1 MTATPATDHIQ
12 IFDTTLRDGEQTPGV
27 SFSFDERIKIAKQLE
42 KWGVDIIEAGFP
54 ASSTGSFESVKA
66 IAETLTNTAVCG
78 LARCVKKDIDAV
90 YEATKPAAMPRI
102 HVFVA
107 TSPIHLESKLKMT
120 QEEVLAS
127 IKEHV
132 AYAREYFDVVQ
143 FSPEDATRTELPFL
157 IECVQ
162 TAVDA
167 GASVI
172 NIPDT
177 VGFAYPSEYGAIFKK
192 LREEIRTD
200 REIVYSAHCHDDLGL
215 AVANSMAAIE
225 NGANRI
231 EGTING
237 IGERAGNTALEEVA
251 LGLHVR
257 QDHYGTTTRIQLQE
271 TKQTSDLISRYA
283 GIRVPKNKAI
293 VGQNA
298 FSHESGIHQDG
309 VLKNPET
316 YEIMTPQ
323 LVGVQSTELPLGK
336 LSGKHAFSENLSALG
351 YDIDPEEQK
360 VLFKQFKSVADKKK
374 SVTDRDIHALIQGT
388 EHEQNA
394 MFQVSQLQVQFVSNG
409 LQSAVVV
416 IKDRD
421 GHTYQDSSI
430 GTGSIVAVYNAVDR
444 IFNEETELLDYT
456 IDSVTEGTDSQAE
469 VRVQLKV
476 NGYTVTGIGID
487 HDVLF
492 ASAKAYV
499 EAHAKYAS
507 EQAQKEGVEA

>member
-1 MTATPATDHIQ
+1 MFKMSSHIQ

-27 SFSFDERIKIAKQLE
+27 NFSFEERLKIAQQLE

-54 ASSTGSFESVKA
+54 ASSTGSFKSVEA
-66 IAETLTNTAVCG
+66 IAKTLTTTAVCG
-78 LARCVKKDIDAV
+78 LARCVKSDIDAV
-90 YEATKPAAMPRI
+90 YEATKEAAIPRI

-107 TSPIHLESKLKMT
+107 TSPIHRDSKLKMS
-120 QEEVLAS
+120 QDEVLES

-132 AYAREYFDVVQ
+132 AYAKQYFEVVQ
-143 FSPEDATRTELPFL
+143 FSPEDATRTEPDFL
-157 IECVQ
+157 LKAVQ

-177 VGFAYPSEYGAIFKK
+177 VGFSYPTEYGKIFKT
-192 LREEIRTD
+192 LIETIESDHEVI
-200 REIVYSAHCHDDLGL
+200 YSAHCHDDLGL

-225 NGANRI
+225 NGAKRI
-231 EGTING
+231 EGTLNG

-251 LGLHVR
+251 LGLYVR
-257 QDHYGTTTRIQLQE
+257 QDHYQNQSKINLAE
-271 TKQTSDLISRYA
+271 TKQTSDLIARYA

-323 LVGVQSTELPLGK
+323 LVGVKTTELPLGK
-336 LSGKHAFSENLSALG
+336 LSGKHAFAEKLTALG
-351 YDIDPEEQK
+351 YDVEPEEQK
-360 VLFKQFKSVADKKK
+360 ALFKQFKEIADKKK
-374 SVTDRDIHALIQGT
+374 AVTDRDIHALIQGT
-388 EHEQNA
+388 SHEQSSSY
-394 MFQVSQLQVQFVSNG
+394 QVDTLQLQFVSNG

-416 IKDRD
+416 IKDKD
-421 GHTYQDSSI
+421 GNTYQDSSI

-444 IFNEETELLDYT
+444 IFDRETELLDYT
-456 IDSVTEGTDSQAE
+456 IDSVTEGSDAQAE
-469 VRVQLKV
+469 VHVQLKI
-476 NGYTVTGIGID
+476 GDQFVTGVGID
-487 HDVLF
+487 HDILL
-492 ASAKAYV
+492 ASCKSYV
-499 EAHAKYAS
+499 EAQAKYVNES
-507 EQAQKEGVEA
+507 TEKEGIKS